1 MDNYTLP
8 LNMKIK
14 AIKNFNIVKE
24 SYDINTQIIP
34 VATMKNKTRIYKP
47 GPGAFDDINEQYLP
61 KIKCPGIGE
70 NRRTPQSEKSV
81 NTDNEPLEIE
91 QDIPATPSTV
101 KDDLETAKKD
111 QEPKKKYER
120 RPLIE
125 DLGLTKKLGEK
136 SE

>member
-14 AIKNFNIVKE
+14 AIENFPKMD
-24 SYDINTQIIP
+24 DIYIQIP
-34 VATMKNKTRIYKP
+34 VATMKNKTIIYKP
-47 GPGAFDDINEQYLP
+47 GPGAFDDINEQDFP

-70 NRRTPQSEKSV
+70 NRCNPQSEKSV
-81 NTDNEPLEIE
+81 NSDNEPVEIE
-91 QDIPATPSTV
+91 QSVPATPSTV
-101 KDDLETAKKD
+101 KDDLEAAKKD

-125 DLGLTKKLGEK
+125 DLGLTKKLDGGQE
-136 SE
+136 